1 MLLFAPYA
9 STGRVGCVVNRH
21 MVVCV
26 PKTLICKLH
35 LPCRRE
41 MAGDNAQRVETWSRK
56 YLAVT
61 TCHVDAA
68 VTFVTCAE

>member
-9 STGRVGCVVNRH
+9 STGPVGCVVNLH

-26 PKTLICKLH
+26 LKTLRCKLP

-41 MAGDNAQRVETWSRK
+41 MAGDNAQPVETWSRK

-61 TCHVDAA
+61 ICHVDAA